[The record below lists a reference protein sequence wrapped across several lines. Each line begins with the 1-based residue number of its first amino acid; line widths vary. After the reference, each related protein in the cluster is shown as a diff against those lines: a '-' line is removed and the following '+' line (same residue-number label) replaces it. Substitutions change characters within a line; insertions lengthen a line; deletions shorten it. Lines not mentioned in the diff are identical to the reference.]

1 MKLKLSIFLFI
12 AFFASQSSYGL
23 VGMTKNACIDK
34 IKSAGFSEQQSTG
47 NPINERFMQKQIENL
62 DKAYAEKLE
71 LTEAK
76 LDKHTLY
83 LYFLD
88 EICVAATYSVYCGS
102 IADIQGDSIALT
114 IANVLDM
121 YPGKW
126 EPLISTNKEAHLLQN
141 SESKVKATTKMGYGE
156 FTVLVTVF
164 STKWRATNNSWI
176 SKLKE

>member
-47 NPINERFMQKQIENL
+47 YPAKDRQVQEKIEFI
-62 DKAYAEKLE
+62 DTYYAEKLE
-71 LTEAK
+71 LIRAT
-76 LDKHTLY
+76 LDVHELY
-83 LYFLD
+83 LIFLD
-88 EICVAATYSVYCGS
+88 EICVVATYEVYTGRVERYE
-102 IADIQGDSIALT
+102 GDSHLLS

-126 EPLISTNKEAHLLQN
+126 EPLISKKSGGHLLRN
-141 SESKVKATTKMGYGE
+141 SESKLMATTRIE
-156 FTVLVTVF
+156 ENAFHVLVTVY
-164 STKWRATNNSWI
+164 STKWRSTYNSWI